1 MLDNADDPAAAL
13 SIAGTPVADAQG
25 WVRPTPEHGCV
36 LITARDGSTTVWGG
50 WTRRRHRMAPL
61 ETAHGADVLLDLAQ
75 ATFAED
81 VINQPAR
88 AQFEAFLDEHRSQ
101 LNRCLDGLTEEQA
114 RQSLVPSRTTL
125 LGLVKHATFVEKVWF
140 DEAVTCRSRAEIGIP
155 ATSEESFILHDDD
168 TIASVRQAHRE
179 ACESSR
185 LATSSLGLD
194 DRVYGCWRGPLP
206 LRWVYLHVL
215 RELAQHCGH
224 ADILREQILNG

>member
-1 MLDNADDPAAAL
+1 M
-13 SIAGTPVADAQG
+13 
-25 WVRPTPEHGCV
+25 PTFP
-36 LITARDGSTTVWGG
+36 
-50 WTRRRHRMAPL
+50 
-61 ETAHGADVLLDLAQ
+61 

-88 AQFEAFLDEHRSQ
+88 AQFEAFLNEHRDG

-140 DEAVTCRSRAEIGIP
+140 DEAVTGRSRAEIGIP
-155 ATSEESFILHDDD
+155 ATPDESFILHDGD
-168 TIASVRQAHRE
+168 TIATVRQAHRE
-179 ACESSR
+179 ACASSR
-185 LATSSLGLD
+185 RATSSLALD
-194 DRVYGCWRGPLP
+194 DRVHGNRRGPLP

-224 ADILREQILNG
+224 ADILREQLLNE

>member
-1 MLDNADDPAAAL
+1 MP
-13 SIAGTPVADAQG
+13 SFP
-25 WVRPTPEHGCV
+25 
-36 LITARDGSTTVWGG
+36 
-50 WTRRRHRMAPL
+50 
-61 ETAHGADVLLDLAQ
+61 

-88 AQFEAFLDEHRSQ
+88 AQFEAFLDEHRDG
-101 LNRCLDGLTEEQA
+101 LNRCLDGLTEKQA

-140 DEAVTCRSRAEIGIP
+140 DEAVTGRSRAEIGIP
-155 ATSEESFILHDDD
+155 AASGESFILHDGD

-185 LATSSLGLD
+185 RATSSLGLD
-194 DRVYGCWRGPLP
+194 DRVYGYWRGPLP

-224 ADILREQILNG
+224 ADILREQILDG